1 MPSKGKRRFGS
12 VSCKKWLSNR
22 NLLYGTPVMVD
33 IEVESRWEGR
43 RLLRGELG
51 GGALQFGLAIG
62 SG

>member
-1 MPSKGKRRFGS
+1 
-12 VSCKKWLSNR
+12 
-22 NLLYGTPVMVD
+22 MVD

-51 GGALQFGLAIG
+51 GGALQFGLAVG